1 MSSPR
6 AQRPSLRREDGFTL
20 LELLV
25 SMLAG
30 TVLTMAA
37 FSFLIFTGEDVSHI
51 TARVSVDQ
59 TGRVALQNIVSQLHD
74 ACEAP
79 SITPIQEGST
89 GSIIKFLSNYGEQ
102 SSLPL
107 KLHEIV
113 YTPASGN
120 KEGTLVEKVYERT
133 GGTAPKYTWSSSPTT
148 TTLLSSVRQTQFG
161 SETPTAVFQY
171 FRYYQSTDSIPTG
184 DTSIPYGELNP
195 KPINEVK
202 TAAEA
207 EDITKVTVSFT
218 VAPAGHEVVSFNHDR
233 PVPLENSVLFRL
245 APSSESSS
253 NPNLPC
259 TEKT

>member
-6 AQRPSLRREDGFTL
+6 TQRPSLRRNDGFTL
-20 LELLV
+20 IELLV
-25 SMLAG
+25 AMLAG

-37 FSFLIFTGEDVSHI
+37 FSFLIFTTEDVSHI
-51 TARVSVDQ
+51 TARVGVDQ
-59 TGRVALQNIVSQLHD
+59 TGRVALQNIASRLHD

-79 SITPIQEGST
+79 NITPIQEGST
-89 GSIIKFLSNYGEQ
+89 GSVIKFLSNYGEQ

-107 KLHEIV
+107 KLHEII
-113 YTPASGN
+113 YTPASGS
-120 KEGTLVEKVYERT
+120 KEGTLVEDVYERT
-133 GGTAPKYTWSSSPTT
+133 GGTAPKYTWATTPTT
-148 TTLLSSVRQTQFG
+148 TKLLTGVRQTQFG
-161 SETPTAVFQY
+161 SETPTPVFQY
-171 FRYYQSTDSIPTG
+171 FRYYQSSDSIPTG
-184 DTSIPYGELNP
+184 DTSIPYGELN
-195 KPINEVK
+195 KTAITEVK

-218 VAPAGHEVVSFNHDR
+218 VAPEGHEVASFNHDR

-245 APSSESSS
+245 APSSESPS

>member
-6 AQRPSLRREDGFTL
+6 TQHRSLRDDSGFTL
-20 LELLV
+20 IELLV
-25 SMLAG
+25 SMIAG

-37 FSFLIFTGEDVSHI
+37 FSFLIFTTEDVSHI
-51 TARVSVDQ
+51 TARVGVDQ
-59 TGRVALQNIVSQLHD
+59 NGRVALQNIVSQLHD

-79 SITPIQEGST
+79 NLTPIQAGST
-89 GSIIKFLSNYGEQ
+89 GSTIKFLSNFGEE

-107 KLHEIV
+107 NLHEII
-113 YTPASGN
+113 YTAASGN
-120 KEGTLVEKVYERT
+120 KEGTLVEKVYSLT
-133 GGTAPKYTWSSSPTT
+133 GGTAPNYTWSTTPTT
-148 TTLLSSVRQTQFG
+148 TKLLAGVRQSQFG
-161 SETPTAVFQY
+161 SEAATPVFQY

-184 DTSIPYGELNP
+184 HTSIPFGELNP
-195 KPINEVK
+195 TPIKEVK
-202 TAAEA
+202 TATEA

-218 VAPAGHEVVSFNHDR
+218 VAPEGHEAVSFNHDR
-233 PVPLENSVLFRL
+233 PVPLEDSVLFRL